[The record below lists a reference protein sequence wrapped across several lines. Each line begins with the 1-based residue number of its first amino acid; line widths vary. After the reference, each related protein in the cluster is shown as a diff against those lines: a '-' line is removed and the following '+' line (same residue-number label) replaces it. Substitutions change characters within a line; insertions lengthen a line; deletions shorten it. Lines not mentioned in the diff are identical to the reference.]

1 MSALPE
7 TVRVK
12 ISSEA
17 AGYVSITPVVVQEL
31 PLRELVGHM
40 LGITGK
46 DENRIHEL
54 LLRGTLVSGA
64 SRFRW
69 TGWDADTAG
78 IRQLLAGFPD
88 PEPARPFDSAR
99 CVRAILRTTRQP
111 IEIPREAA
119 ARKKLFKKSSFWDVL
134 LEVAKATG
142 LRYETYSYSDRA
154 DIYHATLG
162 VESAAR
168 LHLAAGALK
177 YTRLKD
183 QIAAASLEGVDF
195 YVIR

>member
-7 TVRVK
+7 TIRVK
-12 ISSEA
+12 LSSEA
-17 AGYVSITPVVVQEL
+17 ADYVSITPVLVQEL

-40 LGITGK
+40 LGVTGK
-46 DENRIHEL
+46 DASRIREL

-69 TGWDADTAG
+69 TGWDADLDG
-78 IRQLLAGFPD
+78 IRELLTAFPD
-88 PEPARPFDSAR
+88 PEPGRPFHPAR
-99 CVRAILRTTRQP
+99 CVRATLRTTRQP

-134 LEVAKATG
+134 MEVAQATG
-142 LRYETYSYSDRA
+142 LRYEIYSYSDRA
-154 DIYHATLG
+154 DIYHATLS

-168 LHLAAGALK
+168 LHQAVGALK

-183 QIAAASLEGVDF
+183 QIAAASLEAVDLH
-195 YVIR
+195 VPR

>member
-7 TVRVK
+7 TIRVK
-12 ISSEA
+12 LSSES

-46 DENRIHEL
+46 DPGRIHEL

-69 TGWDADTAG
+69 TGWDADLDG
-78 IRQLLAGFPD
+78 IRHLLAAFPD
-88 PEPARPFDSAR
+88 PEPARAFDAAR

-111 IEIPREAA
+111 IEIAREAA

-134 LEVAKATG
+134 MEVAQANG
-142 LRYETYSYSDRA
+142 LRYETYSYSDHA
-154 DIYHATLG
+154 DIYHATLELEG
-162 VESAAR
+162 AAR
-168 LHLAAGALK
+168 LHQAAGGLK

-183 QIAAASLEGVDF
+183 QIAAASLEAVDL
-195 YVIR
+195 YVPR